1 MKSQKNKYIYYLN
14 VLNGL
19 LVALFILYWREIF
32 EDSRSM
38 LAIVCTLTVFLIY
51 EAFVIMFTESKS
63 DSLSQRQSINLFMGF
78 KVGKILLSL
87 LIIAIYAA
95 VVKVELKNFIM
106 VFVTLYFIYLIFDTF
121 YFFNREKDKKK
132 NKNDYIEKLS
142 I

>member
-1 MKSQKNKYIYYLN
+1 MKSQKNKYIYYLS

-32 EDSRSM
+32 EDPRS
-38 LAIVCTLTVFLIY
+38 LIGIICASAFFLIY

-63 DSLSQRQSINLFMGF
+63 DSLSQQQSINLFMGF

-95 VVKVELKNFIM
+95 AVKVELMRFVM
-106 VFVTLYFIYLIFDTF
+106 VFIALYFIYLIFDTL
-121 YFFNREKDKKK
+121 YFFSREK
-132 NKNDYIEKLS
+132 NKQL
-142 I
+142 